1 MKRYLP
7 KNAEDASALIL
18 TLLVIVLLS
27 AIVTSFLS
35 STRTE
40 QIATRNYSAKIRA
53 EMFANTATQLAMAKI
68 QQGFNTTNAT
78 SGSSSANH
86 TQVVTTQPGLI
97 AKYFFL
103 NGTCTGNATTAL
115 YTENGTT
122 TSNAKAFRESG

>member
-40 QIATRNYSAKIRA
+40 QTATRNYTSKVKA
-53 EMFANTATQLAMAKI
+53 EMFATTATQQAMAKI
-68 QQGFNTTNAT
+68 QQGFTVGTGNTT
-78 SGSSSANH
+78 
-86 TQVVTTQPGLI
+86 VITTQPGAIWQFTFSMNTLI
-97 AKYFFL
+97 RSL
-103 NGTCTGNATTAL
+103 AL
-115 YTENGTT
+115 PVMVHWPLV
-122 TSNAKAFRESG
+122 AFALEEGLSRLFM